1 MGEIKHGFTSGKMN
15 KDLDERLVQQGE
27 YRDAMNIQVR
37 TTTGDGDGVGDAG
50 VVQNLQ
56 GNVSVGGATGELP
69 IDTSFTDTDF
79 TCVGS
84 IKREKTDSA
93 YFFFTSDRFIEADY
107 SSTTEVVKIDTII
120 EHNVSTG
127 LNTPVIVDRWG
138 LQTPIA
144 NVWDPT
150 ADPAV
155 AVPTGTITTISVVST
170 LPAKIREGMT
180 IEFTAANPN
189 IFATVKI
196 KKIDGNTIHLY
207 DQINT
212 ADTSWSSFT
221 HARFTH
227 PRALS
232 FDKKQLINGINIID
246 NLLFWTDSITEPK
259 KINIDRCKE
268 GTNPN
273 GTSHTKLFITNPN
286 TEILED
292 AGSLELT
299 GLNSDLLEE
308 HITVLRPAPKTP
320 PTIHAELRDDAELS
334 FAVED
339 YYITTE
345 DGDGTDTLTSLWD
358 IQGDVEEMVGTTAF
372 IGSTTDDAGTTYD
385 YGLPIPD
392 LIQIPFQIGDIFV
405 VSQEDVEEGFT
416 PVIFKVKFLGYY
428 EGYPTPSPID
438 VPTSLIKVEI
448 IKAPNY
454 LPDNSMHHWSFKYVD
469 NEDSKFEL
477 KFPRFGYRYKYEDGE
492 YSAFSP
498 WSELAF
504 DPGLFDYDPV
514 KGYNLGMVNTIKKIT
529 IKDFIP
535 YFTDRALDITDIEIL
550 YKSTESPTVYTIK
563 SVKKIRDGEWELF
576 TPNGILDPNNTTQG
590 GELNFLDN
598 LGTGALEIKS
608 EIIHR
613 AIPSNQ
619 TLRTFDNVPRF
630 ALAQEITGSRIL
642 YGNFVQGF
650 DIKYPV
656 GLNQDVVSETV
667 SDQPKRSVK
676 TIRDYKVGMVFGDA
690 YGRETPVIASNKI
703 NVGVSAFGTDEYFA
717 ATDELQVPKELCAQ
731 ANKLSV
737 KQIWDKPGLPG
748 GDPSSMEWMEYVKY
762 YVKETSNEYY
772 NLVLD
777 RWYPAR
783 KENNIWLSFP
793 SADRNK
799 VDLETYLYL
808 KKAHGSGDAILDKAR
823 YKIIDIKAEAPDFI
837 KTESRDIGLVD
848 ITGNPTETGSPIGA
862 ADPQLNEPF
871 LLTSPTNT
879 RIEVPNE
886 QWQGFLN
893 LYGEN
898 RKGQLF
904 VRVVGRTENPASGA
918 VFNQITSGDY
928 KKVTHHYVKPDA
940 AIENEVGVVTYDSSF
955 LGSADMV
962 DRFAAADYPIDGNCA
977 NQCLK
982 YYFEFKEDVVENKPE
997 FDGRF
1002 FVLIEKDETT
1012 EEMIELTT
1020 TNVNTFDEIDLIT
1033 INYVDSQQYNPALQG
1048 PFSMG
1053 GDMSPL
1059 QTIYGGSGLMTD
1071 FVTGEIDD
1079 VNVTYTDPT
1088 NPWEWWGWGIFSTT
1102 VPHGAHTFENTS
1114 PVNYDSRQVNF
1125 FALGCSHIKYGGD
1138 NQDPVSAGG
1147 INYDNPDCDDC
1158 SMGIVGTVNYAQVTA
1173 SFWKRYKRFHRFDEE
1188 GYGNMGP
1195 DGNNLANEHMVFL
1208 DGARANQLHLQEYGT
1223 DINVV
1228 GEQGTSSVYSD
1239 WAYGA
1244 VSNDSIDENG
1254 EIGEA
1259 TGISV
1264 FNYKPTALDQGHADS
1279 GLGRMMLSK
1288 VGNWG
1293 ADSGNAT
1300 AGAIWNYFAGPSAS
1314 GTYFSFKDDESNDGE
1329 PYVYKVVTV
1338 HPYDSN
1344 TTFPVQT
1351 SMPGKSRNFGFLNK
1365 LDDNANPFSDN
1376 GYGTSDASG
1385 CTDTVSRSQKFGPDQ
1400 FLQYS
1405 EEGGGAG
1412 VFNEEWG
1419 VDGVKFAGEN
1429 RRCMDINLNIIPC
1442 WKNLDYYF
1450 SPSSEFGEDSNFIRV
1465 GIAANNNGGS
1475 DLDIIA
1481 GDTCNHRYH
1490 RICGHCRSDEG
1501 GTFSNGK
1508 VCKRESIRFEFR
1520 RVDIGS
1526 GEVSNTGII
1535 PEEFDP
1541 RGHAKHDGTHGGIK
1555 ISILKPGIITGGKE
1569 IEVEEDRAVWETEPK
1584 EDVGLDLYYE
1594 ATHALPMQ
1602 LREGNTLSYAPFK
1615 SRVFIERTN
1624 PLTGATVIDDLYIH
1638 PTAGTLYRDVMVGGA
1653 EYLEDD
1659 VVIKV
1664 VSTNVFSADFL
1675 GVDYV
1680 GMHSFGIGVG
1690 DTIVFEHSSGL
1701 QTRSVVEGYY
1711 LEPTGGENCT
1721 YVPQVEVSTTF
1732 GYGFE
1737 DVTLAD
1743 TSSISSGM
1751 NITGEGI
1758 PPGVFIIWDGTTVTL
1773 SDTSWITGNI
1783 SSLPVT
1789 LSMPTGYYKIDK
1801 DVYKYKVKLGWH
1813 NCYSFGNGVESDR
1826 IRDDFNAPQIDNGVK
1841 VSTTI
1846 EEYGKEDRSSSLIFS
1861 GLYNSTSSVNDLNE
1875 FNMGEGIIKDLNP
1888 EYGTVQALKTRDTD
1902 VVAFCED
1909 RILKV
1914 QANKEAVFMAD
1925 NDPNIVAT
1933 DRVLGTVSTFK
1944 GDYGISRNPESLAT
1958 DQYRIY
1964 FTDSQRGAV
1973 IRISMDGITP
1983 ISNVGMKTW
1992 FRENI
1997 IGVTGYGTRLLG
2009 TFDEVNGEYNL
2020 GVSNQTMI
2028 SFNEGSKGWVSFKSF
2043 IPDQGV
2049 SVSGKYL
2056 TVKKGTIYEHYKDLI
2071 GEDGEVNNRN
2081 LFYGETEITTGS
2093 QSTLTIM
2100 FNDVPGQVKSFKAM
2114 NYEGS
2119 QARIDQ
2125 DITQSDSRYQNEY
2138 YNLIGKKGWWVS
2150 DIQTDLQEGKI
2161 TWFVDK
2167 ENKWFNKITGVQTNL
2182 ENLDTNEFT
2191 VQGIGSPL
2199 IVTLPVLSEDNT
2211 ETTTTTT
2218 TTNDDGTTDT
2228 TTTTTDTPQT
2238 FTLTIMNRTD
2248 NDPSDQNTDN
2258 DYA

>member
-1 MGEIKHGFTSGKMN
+1 MGEIKHGFTAGKMN
-15 KDLDERLVQQGE
+15 KDLDERLVPQGQ
-27 YRDAMNIQVR
+27 YRDANNIQIR
-37 TTTGDGDGVGDAG
+37 TTAGDGDGAEGGEAG
-50 VVQNLQ
+50 VIQNLQ
-56 GNVSVGGATGELP
+56 GNVGMSSATGSLP
-69 IDTSFTDTDF
+69 IDTSFLDTDF

-84 IKREKTDSA
+84 ISREKTDSA
-93 YFFFTSDRFIEADY
+93 YFFFTSGKFLTTDLT
-107 SSTTEVVKIDTII
+107 STTEIVKIDTIV
-120 EHNVSTG
+120 EYTVTSS
-127 LNTPVIVDRWG
+127 LSTPVVVDRWG
-138 LQTPIA
+138 LQTPII
-144 NVWDPT
+144 NVWGNNDGD
-150 ADPAV
+150 ASDNEA
-155 AVPTGTITTISVVST
+155 PTGTITTFNVIST

-180 IEFTAANPN
+180 IEFTQSTNPN
-189 IFATVKI
+189 NFAKVKI

-212 ADTSWSSFT
+212 ADAAWGSFT

-227 PRALS
+227 PRALN
-232 FDKKQLINGINIID
+232 FDTHTLITGINIID

-268 GTNPN
+268 GTSPN

-320 PTIHAELRDDAELS
+320 PTIHTELRDDAELS

-339 YYITTE
+339 YYTTIE
-345 DGDGTDTLTSLWD
+345 GDDTGTYTSLWD
-358 IQGDVEEMVGTTAF
+358 IQDDVEGMVGTTAF
-372 IGSTTDDAGTTYD
+372 IGSTTDDAGTTYN

-392 LIQIPFQIGDIFV
+392 LIQIPFQIGDTFV

-550 YKSTESPTVYTIK
+550 YKSTESPNVYTIK
-563 SVKKIRDGEWELF
+563 NIKKIRDGEWELF
-576 TPNGILDPNNTTQG
+576 TPDGILDPNNTTQG
-590 GELNFLDN
+590 GELSFFDN

-613 AIPSNQ
+613 VVSSNQ

-656 GLNQDVVSETV
+656 GLNQDVVSESV
-667 SDQPKRSVK
+667 NDQPKRSVK
-676 TIRDYKVGMVFGDA
+676 TIRDYKVGMVFGDV

-737 KQIWDKPGLPG
+737 KQVWDKPGLPG

-848 ITGNPTETGSPIGA
+848 ITGNPTEAGSPIGA
-862 ADPQLNEPF
+862 GDPQLNEPF

-879 RIEVPNE
+879 RIEVPDA

-928 KKVTHHYVKPDA
+928 KKVTHHYVKPDN
-940 AIENEVGVVTYDSSF
+940 ENGVVTYESSF

-962 DRFAAADYPIDGNCA
+962 DRFAAAGYDIDGNCA

-1020 TNVNTFDEIDLIT
+1020 TNVNTYDEIDLIT

-1053 GDMSPL
+1053 GDISEMVD
-1059 QTIYGGSGLMTD
+1059 IYGGSGLMTA
-1071 FVTGEIDD
+1071 FVTGEIDGES
-1079 VNVTYTDPT
+1079 VIHTDPT
-1088 NPWEWWGWGIFSTT
+1088 DPWEWWGWGYFSTT
-1102 VPHGAHTFENTS
+1102 VPHPTHTFQNTS
-1114 PVNYDSRQVNF
+1114 PANYDSRQAHF
-1125 FALGCSHIKYGGD
+1125 FALGCNDGSGVGGLGGYNSHPIND
-1138 NQDPVSAGG
+1138 SFT
-1147 INYDNPDCDDC
+1147 NYDDAFSN
-1158 SMGIVGTVNYAQVTA
+1158 MGTIGTVNYAGITA
-1173 SFWKRYKRFHRFDEE
+1173 SFWQKYKRFHRFSEE
-1188 GYGNMGP
+1188 HGYGNMGP
-1195 DGNNLANEHMVFL
+1195 DGNNLANEHMIFL
-1208 DGARANQLHLQEYGT
+1208 DGARANQLHLREYGT

-1228 GEQGTSSVYSD
+1228 GEQGTLGVYNG
-1239 WAYGA
+1239 WGYGA
-1244 VSNDSIDENG
+1244 VSNDSIAENG

-1288 VGNWG
+1288 IGNWG
-1293 ADSGNAT
+1293 PDSGNAT
-1300 AGAIWNYFAGPSAS
+1300 AGAIWNYFAGPAAN

-1338 HPYDSN
+1338 HPNDSD

-1351 SMPGKSRNFGFLNK
+1351 SIPGKSRNFGWLAQ
-1365 LDDNANPFSDN
+1365 LDDNNWFIDY
-1376 GYGTSDASG
+1376 GYGGSND
-1385 CTDTVSRSQKFGPDQ
+1385 TDNCEDTKPRSQKFGPDQ
-1400 FLQYS
+1400 YLQYS
-1405 EEGGGAG
+1405 ESSSFDET
-1412 VFNEEWG
+1412 WG
-1419 VDGVKFAGEN
+1419 VDAVKFAGEN

-1442 WKNLDYYF
+1442 WKNLDYIFNPNQEF
-1450 SPSSEFGEDSNFIRV
+1450 SEDSNFIRI
-1465 GIAANNNGGS
+1465 GIAANNDAGNES
-1475 DLDIIA
+1475 DIEP

-1490 RICGHCRSDEG
+1490 RICGHCESESG
-1501 GTFSNGK
+1501 GTWSTSK

-1520 RVDIGS
+1520 RVDMES

-1569 IEVEEDRAVWETEPK
+1569 IEIEEDRAVWETEPK
-1584 EDVGLDLYYE
+1584 ENVGLDLYYE

-1615 SRVFIERTN
+1615 SRVFIERTD
-1624 PLTGATVIDDLYIH
+1624 PLTGATVIDDLHIH
-1638 PTAGTLYRDVMVGGA
+1638 PTAGTSYRDVMVGGA

-1659 VVIKV
+1659 VIIKV
-1664 VSTNVFSADFL
+1664 ISTNVLLTDTLGAD
-1675 GVDYV
+1675 YI
-1680 GMHSFGIGVG
+1680 GMHSFGIGIG

-1721 YVPQVEVSTTF
+1721 YVPQVEISTTF
-1732 GYGFE
+1732 DYGAE
-1737 DVTLAD
+1737 DAVLAD

-1751 NITGEGI
+1751 SITGEGI
-1758 PPGVFIIWDGTTVTL
+1758 PPGIFIIWDGTAVTL
-1773 SDTSWITGNI
+1773 SDTSWITGTI

-1846 EEYGKEDRSSSLIFS
+1846 NEYGKEDRSSSLIFS
-1861 GLYNSTSSVNDLNE
+1861 GLYNTTSGVNDLNE
-1875 FNMGEGIIKDLNP
+1875 FNMGEKIIKDLNP

-1909 RILKV
+1909 RVLKV

-1944 GDYGISRNPESLAT
+1944 GDYGISRSPESLAS
-1958 DQYRIY
+1958 DQYRLY

-1973 IRISMDGITP
+1973 LRLSMDGLTP
-1983 ISNVGMKTW
+1983 ISNVGMTTW
-1992 FRENI
+1992 FRDNI
-1997 IGVTGYGTRLLG
+1997 MGAAGYGIKLLG
-2009 TFDEVNGEYNL
+2009 TFDKVNGEYNL
-2020 GVSNQTMI
+2020 SINNNKTI

-2043 IPDQGV
+2043 VPDQGV
-2049 SVSGKYL
+2049 SVTGKYL
-2056 TVKKGTIYEHYKDLI
+2056 TVKHGTIYEHYKDTIDL
-2071 GEDGEVNNRN
+2071 DTGEVNNRN
-2081 LFYGETEITTGS
+2081 LFYGAESLAPNAE
-2093 QSTLTIM
+2093 STLTIA
-2100 FNDVPGQVKSFKAM
+2100 FNDVPSQVKSFKAM

-2125 DITQSDSRYQNEY
+2125 FTTETVNNVSYTDGEY
-2138 YNLIGKKGWWVS
+2138 YNLFGKQGWWVQ
-2150 DIQTDLQEGKI
+2150 DIRTDLQQGAI

-2167 ENKWFNKITGVQTNL
+2167 ENKWFNKISGQQTAL
-2182 ENLDTNEFT
+2182 ENLDTSEFT

-2199 IVTLPVLSEDNT
+2199 IVTLPEATTDADGND
-2211 ETTTTTT
+2211 TTTTDTT

-2228 TTTTTDTPQT
+2228 TTTVDETTYT
-2238 FTLTIMNRTD
+2238 FTIMNNTEND
-2248 NDPSDQNTDN
+2248 ND
-2258 DYA
+2258 